1 MTDEHVTAPTG
12 RPAGMRRLRWLTLLT
27 GVAALLAAPS
37 APAAEASPTR
47 GGILTFAVDAEPPNY
62 DCHANFSFV
71 FIHPVIPHYSTLL
84 KFDAANYPQI
94 VGDLAK
100 SWNVSAD
107 RRTYTFNLRAD
118 VMFHDG
124 SRLTSADVKASYD
137 RIIHPPQGGSVG
149 ATG

>member
-84 KFDAANYPQI
+84 KFDAPTI
-94 VGDLAK
+94 RK
-100 SWNVSAD
+100 SWV
-107 RRTYTFNLRAD
+107 
-118 VMFHDG
+118 
-124 SRLTSADVKASYD
+124 
-137 RIIHPPQGGSVG
+137 I
-149 ATG
+149 